1 MYEVRTK
8 KGKSL
13 IEDMDDY
20 TVVDIETTGLDRRY
34 NKILEISALRVRDRK
49 VVDEFSEIINPYEPV
64 PSFIRN
70 LTGITNEMA
79 REGLEL
85 EDVLRKFKEFLK
97 DDVIV
102 GHNVNFDVNFLYDN
116 FKIVLGEELTNNFV
130 DTLRIS
136 RRLIPELKH
145 HRLDDLTDYFGIEMR
160 DKHRALNDCVLTN
173 KVYLRLCEIVY
184 DRYGSWESFQESFKY
199 QRPKNYVELAE
210 KSVVK

>member
-13 IEDMDDY
+13 IEDMDNY
-20 TVVDIETTGLDRRY
+20 TVVDIETTGLNRRY
-34 NKILEISALRVRDRK
+34 DKILEISALKVRDRQ
-49 VVDEFSEIINPYEPV
+49 VVDEFSEIINPHEPI

-70 LTGITNEMA
+70 LTGITDEMA

-85 EDVLRKFKEFLK
+85 EIVLREFKEFLE

-116 FKIVLGEELTNNFV
+116 FMKTLREELPNNFV

-136 RRLIPELKH
+136 RKLLPELKH
-145 HRLDDLTDYFGIEMR
+145 HRLDDLTDYFGIQMR

-173 KVYLRLCEIVY
+173 KVYLYLCEIVY
-184 DRYGSWESFQESFKY
+184 DRYGNWESFKESFKY
-199 QRPKNYVELAE
+199 QRREKN
-210 KSVVK
+210 SV